1 MSLLIRDARIVV
13 GDENVAPNTGSVR
26 VVGERISEVAAG
38 LTPKSGERVIEAE
51 GRVLLPAFIDAH
63 THALFAGD
71 RLDEFELK
79 QNGKSYLEILRAG
92 GGILATVRAVR
103 RASEEELTENLK
115 QRLRVMLRQGTTTV
129 EVKSGYGLTTASE
142 LKMLRAIRTAARD
155 FPGTVVMTALLG
167 HALDPDQPR
176 FVDRVIEETLP
187 SVHNAFP
194 GVTVDAYC
202 ERGAWSVADCRRL
215 FERATELGHPLRL
228 HADQFNALGG
238 VELALELEAKSVDHL
253 EATPPQVLARIA
265 RSNTYGVMLPV
276 SGFHTDERYAN
287 GRAFLDAGGRLVLAT
302 NDNPGSSPS
311 TSIPF
316 VHALAVRKLG
326 LRPLEAIFATTSTAA
341 GLLGLS
347 DRGRIAPGLR
357 ADLVLLRHRDER
369 MLSYELGGNP
379 VEQVIV
385 AGAFV

>member
-13 GDENVAPNTGSVR
+13 GDENVVPNTGSVR

-103 RASEEELTENLK
+103 RASEEELTENPK